1 MSNKINIALDG
12 HSSCGKSTI
21 AKKLANSLGYTYI
34 DTGAMYRG
42 VTLFSL
48 RNNLWQDG
56 QPLED
61 AIADRLNEVNLR
73 FETTPDGQHLLLNGE
88 DVEHEI
94 RGMEVS
100 NHVSPIATLGAVRAH
115 LVKQQQEMA
124 AQKGVVMDGRDVGT
138 VVMPDAELKIFVTA
152 RPEVRAK
159 RRYQELRAKGDDVT
173 FEEVLHNVTERDRID
188 SSREISPL
196 KKADDA
202 VLLDNSDLT
211 IDEQQAIVVE
221 MVQRVL
227 KALR

>member
-61 AIADRLNEVNLR
+61 AIAGRLNEVNLR

-100 NHVSPIATLGAVRAH
+100 NHVSPIATLGTVRAH

-159 RRYQELRAKGDDVT
+159 RRYQELKAKGDDVT

-221 MVQRVL
+221 MVQRIL

>member
-1 MSNKINIALDG
+1 MGRKINIALDG

-21 AKKLANSLGYTYI
+21 AKKLAKSLGYTYI

-48 RNNLWQDG
+48 RNNLWRG
-56 QPLED
+56 GHPMEEEIAKRLE
-61 AIADRLNEVNLR
+61 EVQIR
-73 FETTPDGQHLLLNGE
+73 FQAHDDGQHLLLNGE

-100 NHVSPIATLGAVRAH
+100 NHVSPIATLGAVRSY
-115 LVKQQQEMA
+115 LVAQQKAMA
-124 AQKGVVMDGRDVGT
+124 KDKGVVMDGRDVGT
-138 VVMPDAELKIFVTA
+138 VVMPDAELKIFITA
-152 RPEVRAK
+152 RPEVRAQ
-159 RRYQELRAKGDDVT
+159 RRYNELLAKGEKVLY
-173 FEEVLHNVTERDRID
+173 EEVLHNITERDRID

-202 VLLDNSDLT
+202 VVLDNSDFG
-211 IDEQQAIVVE
+211 IEEQQEIVVK

-227 KALR
+227 DALR

>member
-1 MSNKINIALDG
+1 MNKKINIALDG

-21 AKKLANSLGYTYI
+21 AKQLAQSLGYTYI

-48 RNNLWQDG
+48 RNHLWQDG
-56 QPLED
+56 KPQEEL
-61 AIADRLNEVNLR
+61 IAQRLNEVSLR
-73 FETTPDGQHLLLNGE
+73 FEQTTEGQHLILNGE
-88 DVEHEI
+88 DVENEI

-100 NHVSPIATLGAVRAH
+100 NHVSPIATLAAVRTH

-124 AQKGVVMDGRDVGT
+124 AKKGVVMDGRDVGT
-138 VVMPDAELKIFVTA
+138 VVMPNAELKIFVTA

-159 RRYQELRAKGDDVT
+159 RRYQELQAKGDSVT
-173 FEEVLHNVTERDRID
+173 YEEVLHNITERDRID

-211 IDEQQAIVVE
+211 IDEQQAVVVG